1 MVCASLVVRGVA
13 VGDFRS
19 CVMPARRASGA
30 MHRTAQDGKRC
41 AA

>member
-1 MVCASLVVRGVA
+1 MVRASLVSRGLA
-13 VGDFRS
+13 MDAFRS
-19 CVMPARRASGA
+19 CVMSTRRSGGA